1 MVWSFLFVTICVFM
15 KWKENSIKNTLIKFG
30 GMGILAIENMVLV
43 ISYFFLA
50 SYYILLAINLLM

>member
-1 MVWSFLFVTICVFM
+1 MHINGVFM
-15 KWKENSIKNTLIKFG
+15 NWKENSIKNTPINFG
-30 GMGILAIENMVLV
+30 GIDILAVENMVLA

>member
-1 MVWSFLFVTICVFM
+1 M
-15 KWKENSIKNTLIKFG
+15 KWKEHSIKNTPIKFG
-30 GMGILAIENMVLV
+30 GMDILAVENMVLA